1 MESSI
6 AAFLIWWSSC
16 ELLPPSAGHRD
27 PANELLMCWNCCD
40 HGSTNSPLRA
50 GHRRLNFRSGL
61 LRVDWQMA
69 SWLCGAQT
77 IVLAW
82 TMLVARVQS
91 HPILDPHFMA
101 GTWSQIDRMITDV
114 SPFPAIS
121 TGYGREEIPH
131 RTLIRSRKEGLQ
143 HVRKFHQCDR
153 LVKNFCVQAEDGH
166 AHRAELW
173 RPMSGCHCLSGV

>member
-6 AAFLIWWSSC
+6 AALLMWWSAC
-16 ELLPPSAGHRD
+16 ELLPPSAGRQGRVKE
-27 PANELLMCWNCCD
+27 PLTCVNRAGN
-40 HGSTNSPLRA
+40 GSLNSPLRA
-50 GHRRLNFRSGL
+50 GHKRRNGRTDL

-69 SWLCGAQT
+69 SWLCWAQT

>member
-1 MESSI
+1 MDSSI
-6 AAFLIWWSSC
+6 AAFPRRWSAC
-16 ELLPPSAGHRD
+16 ELLPPSAGRV
-27 PANELLMCWNCCD
+27 NEPLMCVNRAGN
-40 HGSTNSPLRA
+40 GSLNSPLRA
-50 GHRRLNFRSGL
+50 GHKRLNYRTDL

-121 TGYGREEIPH
+121 TGYGREETPR